1 MSILPGYLWKR
12 LAIPLVFL
20 FIIFLILALSFP
32 RQGLFAG
39 FTATFLG
46 ILVTV
51 SYVDYVLRQH
61 EKTRWARAKTLI
73 DKRINIFA
81 DISISHFR
89 IAFDVSY
96 KVFNQK
102 AMDFD
107 KLSSIRSEMIRITKD
122 ILLPSVEKAIPRLG
136 EEDWKNLVR
145 QLRISYEYGDKL
157 FVLFGNWI
165 EPEKLSLIMEIQ
177 DEIEKILSIYTIF
190 PDVIGV
196 SDDKLPM
203 KKTGSAKADRMEFEK
218 IVSCHVKNVLNKAI
232 SLLKKLDE

>member
-1 MSILPGYLWKR
+1 MSILPGYLWKW
-12 LAIPLVFL
+12 LAIPLAFL
-20 FIIFLILALSFP
+20 FIVFLILALSFP

-61 EKTRWARAKTLI
+61 EKTRWARAKNLI

-81 DISISHFR
+81 YISISQFR

-122 ILLPSVEKAIPRLG
+122 ILLPSVEKAIPRL
-136 EEDWKNLVR
+136 EEKDWKNLVR
-145 QLRISYEYGDKL
+145 QLTITFEYGDRL

-177 DEIEKILSIYTIF
+177 DEIEKILSIYTTF
-190 PDVIGV
+190 PDIIGV

-203 KKTGSAKADRMEFEK
+203 KKTGSAKADKMEFEK
-218 IVSCHVKNVLNKAI
+218 IVSCYVKNVLNKAI

>member
-12 LAIPLVFL
+12 LAIPLAFL

-81 DISISHFR
+81 DISISQFR

-177 DEIEKILSIYTIF
+177 DEIEKILSIYTTF